1 MRSGTSVREI
11 AAGML
16 DVIRRGWP
24 LLTIAFLI
32 DAAFIFVFLVALQ
45 TYLPESLRT
54 SDAIAGYA
62 LAAFGGAKLLTQL
75 LSGLVIDRVGAR
87 RALVGGIALLLIADV
102 SMWPL
107 AHVAPWLIIGTAA
120 IEGLGS
126 SLTWPAV
133 YASGDVRFAAGQKGR
148 FSALLTLA
156 AGGALLV
163 ALGGGDAAY
172 SLVSFNVAMIAPVG
186 AVAIA
191 LLLAIGVAMRASG
204 HERDMQRE
212 LPRPGQFAAI
222 LRHPQRAMFA
232 AIVLTEASALGALTA
247 TYRAYGRDVLHT
259 SLTHQNALLIPA
271 AILGGLAVIPGGSIA
286 DRIGAK
292 RVLVPGFAITGIC
305 LMLLARWSDPAFVL
319 AASGV
324 AGASFGVAVPAIAST
339 MMSLAGSTAIRGGV
353 IGWFMTMDGI
363 GHAAGPAMA
372 GLLLWLA
379 GAEAVM
385 VACGALFVLVAYLAL
400 TSRLGEQ
407 EASETAP
414 LVGALAE
421 PVPGGQS

>member
-1 MRSGTSVREI
+1 MTSIREMG
-11 AAGML
+11 AGL
-16 DVIRRGWP
+16 WDVVRRGSA
-24 LLTIAFLI
+24 LLAIAFLV
-32 DAAFIFVFLVALQ
+32 DAAFIFVFLVVLQ
-45 TYLPESLRT
+45 TYLPESLRK
-54 SDAIAGYA
+54 SDAIAGGA

-75 LSGLVIDRVGAR
+75 LSGFVIDRAGAR

-102 SMWPL
+102 SILPL
-107 AHVAPWLIIGTAA
+107 AHVAPWLIIGSATF
-120 IEGLGS
+120 EGLGS

-133 YASGDVRFAAGQKGR
+133 YASGDLRFAAGQKGR

-172 SLVSFNVAMIAPVG
+172 TLVSFNVAMAGPIVAVSVALVLAI
-186 AVAIA
+186 AVA
-191 LLLAIGVAMRASG
+191 LRTSG
-204 HERDMQRE
+204 REHDMQPE

-271 AILGGLAVIPGGSIA
+271 AVLGGLAVIPGGAIA
-286 DRIGAK
+286 DRIGVK
-292 RVLVPGFAITGIC
+292 RVLVPGFALTGVC
-305 LMLLARWSDPAFVL
+305 LMSLARWSDPTFVL
-319 AASGV
+319 VASGV
-324 AGASFGVAVPAIAST
+324 AGASFGLAVPAIAST
-339 MMSLAGSTAIRGGV
+339 MMSLAGSTGTRGGV

-363 GHAAGPAMA
+363 GHAVGPALA

-379 GAEAVM
+379 GAQAVL
-385 VACGALFVLVAYLAL
+385 VACGALFALVAYLAL
-400 TSRLGEQ
+400 TSRLGEPE
-407 EASETAP
+407 EAEAAP
-414 LVGALAE
+414 LVGVLGESVA
-421 PVPGGQS
+421 GGQ